1 MNHSKFLVFDL
12 ECNDRDVTNA
22 EIIDGAFC
30 VTDSKFNIIDTHRM
44 LSQVDKWSD
53 EAQKVHGISYV
64 DTLAYPTKQEAY
76 NELFKFLSKHKP
88 YTPVVY
94 SNPNNF
100 GFFYHYDIAVLKMQ
114 LNYLYDNHVI
124 FYQYFSDNV
133 YSPYLEIKE
142 LHKNKTLTIAPHP
155 TLTQFSMENVYL
167 NMFNQKYDAH
177 KSVDDVDALL
187 RICKEINKLKA
198 NGNILFNAFNS

>member
-1 MNHSKFLVFDL
+1 M
-12 ECNDRDVTNA
+12 
-22 EIIDGAFC
+22 
-30 VTDSKFNIIDTHRM
+30 
-44 LSQVDKWSD
+44 
-53 EAQKVHGISYV
+53 

-100 GFFYHYDIAVLKMQ
+100 GSFYHYDLAVIKMQ
-114 LNYLYDNHVI
+114 LNYLYDNHVL

-142 LHKNKTLTIAPHP
+142 LHKNKTLSIAPHP
-155 TLTQFSMENVYL
+155 SLTQFSMENVYINL
-167 NMFNQKYDAH
+167 FGETYDAH
-177 KSVDDVDALL
+177 KSIDDVDALL
-187 RICKEINKLKA
+187 RICKEITRLKS
-198 NGNILFNAFNS
+198 NGNILFNAFESRDRQKEKETTNNQPELL

>member
-1 MNHSKFLVFDL
+1 MNQSKFLVFDL
-12 ECNDRDVTNA
+12 ETNSKDVYDA

-30 VTDSKFNIIDTHRM
+30 VTDSQFNIINTHRM
-44 LSQVDKWSD
+44 LSQVDKWSN
-53 EAQKVHGISYV
+53 ESEQVHGIRYA

-88 YTPVVY
+88 YRVCCY

-100 GFFYHYDIAVLKMQ
+100 SSYFHFDTAVIKMQ
-114 LNYLYDNHVI
+114 MNILYGNHTL
-124 FYQYFSDNV
+124 YYMYFSDKI

-142 LHKNKTLTIAPHP
+142 LHKNKVLTIAPHS

-167 NMFNQKYDAH
+167 NMFNQRYNAH

-198 NGNILFNAFNS
+198 NGNILFNTITH